1 MLAVKS
7 RLNGLEEENKTLKAR
22 STAVTLETIEK
33 ENQQL
38 KGQMYEQ
45 LIHSKTTSYTHPT
58 PTPTHTHIHTHTASS

>member
-38 KGQMYEQ
+38 KGQMYEINS
-45 LIHSKTTSYTHPT
+45 L
-58 PTPTHTHIHTHTASS
+58 